1 MITRTTP
8 YDDLPEY
15 LRPAEVMAHLGLSR
29 GTVYDLIGRNKIEH
43 VRFGRMIRVPKTALR
58 KRAAPVELGV

>member
-8 YDDLPEY
+8 YDDLPEF
-15 LRPAEVMAHLGLSR
+15 LTPSETMAYLGLSR

-43 VRFGRMIRVPKTALR
+43 VRFGRMIRIRKSALR
-58 KRAAPVELGV
+58 QEAASAELR